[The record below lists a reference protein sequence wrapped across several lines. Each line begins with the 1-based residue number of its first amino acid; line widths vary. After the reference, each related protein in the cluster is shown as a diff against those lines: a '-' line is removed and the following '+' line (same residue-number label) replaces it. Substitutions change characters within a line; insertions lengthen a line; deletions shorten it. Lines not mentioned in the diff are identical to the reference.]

1 MQYAH
6 LRPPSALPS
15 GTSLYLL
22 RDAPDLT
29 PTSAAFKASD
39 RWVLKSRCANGAG
52 GDGGDGGDG
61 SCRSVDGNGIG
72 GAASADGEEGLDE
85 LWRRAMCMAVG
96 EIAGTQGA
104 RFTTATAATAAAAA
118 VRPSVRPSVR
128 PCAASAQRHVPCA
141 TPHASCRMPHAACAN
156 PTPPLLPS
164 GEPSVC
170 GVGLTVIDEKSGG
183 EAGAGTLSVW
193 CANAAE
199 SPELRRHV
207 EAALAELAPAA
218 GGPASNGSGGG
229 EGGGGSGHLG
239 ASGGVDGDGD
249 GTAFRFEAAASTW
262 ASP

>member
-118 VRPSVRPSVR
+118 VRPSVRPSAHVLR
-128 PCAASAQRHVPCA
+128 PPNATCNVPR
-141 TPHASCRMPHAACAN
+141 RMPHAACRMPHV
-156 PTPPLLPS
+156 PTQHHRSCLQ
-164 GEPSVC
+164 
-170 GVGLTVIDEKSGG
+170 
-183 EAGAGTLSVW
+183 
-193 CANAAE
+193 
-199 SPELRRHV
+199 
-207 EAALAELAPAA
+207 
-218 GGPASNGSGGG
+218 GSRQYA
-229 EGGGGSGHLG
+229 
-239 ASGGVDGDGD
+239 ASG
-249 GTAFRFEAAASTW
+249 
-262 ASP
+262 